1 MEVFLLLVC
10 SNQRAVEN
18 KHVSGDGDAEGQEGV
33 AVEEV
38 NLHEYDGAEASIIH
52 GVEAEDD
59 QTGDEETE
67 DAEKAVDENEPIE
80 KRFGSLL
87 QQRVNK
93 GYIGYQ
99 N

>member
-1 MEVFLLLVC
+1 MKVFLLLVC
-10 SNQRAVEN
+10 SYQGAVKDE
-18 KHVSGDGDAEGQEGV
+18 HISGDGDAEGQEPV

-59 QTGDEETE
+59 QTGDQKTENAEE
-67 DAEKAVDENEPIE
+67 AVYENEPIE
-80 KRFGSLL
+80 ERFGSLP

>member
-1 MEVFLLLVC
+1 MKDE
-10 SNQRAVEN
+10 
-18 KHVSGDGDAEGQEGV
+18 HVSGDGDAEGQEAV

-38 NLHEYDGAEASIIH
+38 NLHEYDGAEASNIIH

-87 QQRVNK
+87 QQRVNE

-99 N
+99 D

>member
-1 MEVFLLLVC
+1 M
-10 SNQRAVEN
+10 EN
-18 KHVSGDGDAEGQEGV
+18 KHISGDGDAEGQEAV

-38 NLHEYDGAEASIIH
+38 NFHKYDGAEASLIH

-67 DAEKAVDENEPIE
+67 DAEEAVDENEPIE

-93 GYIGYQ
+93 GYIGHQ

>member
-10 SNQRAVEN
+10 SNQGTVEN
-18 KHVSGDGDAEGQEGV
+18 KHISGDGDAEGQEGV

-38 NLHEYDGAEASIIH
+38 NLHEYDGAEASLIH

-67 DAEKAVDENEPIE
+67 DTEEAVDENEPIE
-80 KRFGSLL
+80 ERFGSLL
-87 QQRVNK
+87 QQRVNE

-99 N
+99 D

>member
-10 SNQRAVEN
+10 SYQGTVEN
-18 KHVSGDGDAEGQEGV
+18 KHISGDGNPEGQEGV

-38 NLHEYDGAEASIIH
+38 NLHEYDRTEASLIH

-67 DAEKAVDENEPIE
+67 DAEEAVDENEPIE
-80 KRFGSLL
+80 ERFGSLL
-87 QQRVNK
+87 QQRVNE

-99 N
+99 D